1 MTKQPFKM
9 MKTIGAVAL
18 IVMALLNYANFQF
31 NYTKYS
37 ALIVTLMMLA
47 LGFQSYSEKKKFNSD
62 IALVTIAGLATLYIF
77 FVN

>member
-9 MKTIGAVAL
+9 MKTISAVAL

-62 IALVTIAGLATLYIF
+62 IAFVTIAGLATLYIF

>member
-47 LGFQSYSEKKKFNSD
+47 LGFQSYSEKKKIQFRYCFCHDCWPSD
-62 IALVTIAGLATLYIF
+62 VIYF
-77 FVN
+77 FR